1 METRRLYVYET
12 GDRKCPATGAMTSEY
27 FISVAMPIISEGD
40 LVGAVM
46 SMRKEEK
53 IEDAAVRDLE
63 KKLIQT
69 AAGFLSRHLEA

>member
-1 METRRLYVYET
+1 
-12 GDRKCPATGAMTSEY
+12 
-27 FISVAMPIISEGD
+27 
-40 LVGAVM
+40 M

-53 IEDAAVRDLE
+53 TGDESLRDLE